1 MNPIKAPISMVN
13 LRPSMSPKYPPTIE
27 NTIETTAI
35 APKINPTSIMGIF
48 RLIVKNIAR
57 NGHVAPIPKDL
68 IDEAKEATQKFLS

>member
-1 MNPIKAPISMVN
+1 
-13 LRPSMSPKYPPTIE
+13 
-27 NTIETTAI
+27 
-35 APKINPTSIMGIF
+35 MGIF